1 MGNFLL
7 FNETGRLIAT
17 RELAL
22 APGAVPAEAVFPG
35 SHGTC
40 VELHPA
46 VLLKVR
52 PPVWN
57 ALVGHAARH
66 AEGVR
71 IDDLPTIRVHLE
83 QREIRK
89 AERDLVEAASRLAVR
104 DQAGR
109 LLADGLPPS
118 EREAQ
123 ERARGELRN
132 AEGRIACM
140 RRGDF
145 EPPIVVPPV
154 LAQLAGR
161 VLPL

>member
-7 FNETGRLIAT
+7 FSEHGRLIAT
-17 RELAL
+17 RELAI
-22 APGAVPAEAVFPG
+22 APGTVPAEAVFPG
-35 SHGTC
+35 SRGTC
-40 VELHPA
+40 VEVHPA

-52 PPVWN
+52 PAVWN
-57 ALVGHAARH
+57 VLVGHAVRH

-71 IDDLPTIRVHLE
+71 VDDLPTIRVHLE

-89 AERDLVEAASRLAVR
+89 AERDLVDAASRLALR

-109 LLADGLPPS
+109 MLSDGLPPS

-123 ERARGELRN
+123 ERFRGELRN
-132 AEGRIACM
+132 AEGKVAHM
-140 RRGDF
+140 RRGTF
-145 EPPIVVPPV
+145 EPPVLVPAV
-154 LAQLAGR
+154 LAQLAGK